1 LKKISLGKD
10 KSPRKERISMQRRKK
25 KASPIAL
32 LTALFMLFGALALP
46 ASAQRIS
53 IKPDSITSTAVNAYQ
68 EIPIYLEN
76 GKPLAVK
83 GRLVNSTTY
92 VPLRAILSAL
102 MPSATLTYD
111 AKTRTASVF
120 GERLTL
126 SASDRSNILYVNER
140 CFYSDMPIRILD
152 ISNAYKNLNDD
163 ALHYRAIEAE
173 RKAKEAHQQAL
184 NKKKERIASRKEQIE
199 KLLREQELDQ
209 QMYEAMEKEFS
220 I

>member
-1 LKKISLGKD
+1 MNIITNTTEVTLDTKPVRNKNAKPVFCITNGNVYASCTDAAEAEKSHVTLISQACRGKIK
-10 KSPRKERISMQRRKK
+10 
-25 KASPIAL
+25 
-32 LTALFMLFGALALP
+32 TC
-46 ASAQRIS
+46 
-53 IKPDSITSTAVNAYQ
+53 
-68 EIPIYLEN
+68 N
-76 GKPLAVK
+76 GKQWCFVK
-83 GRLVNSTTY
+83 
-92 VPLRAILSAL
+92 
-102 MPSATLTYD
+102 
-111 AKTRTASVF
+111 
-120 GERLTL
+120 
-126 SASDRSNILYVNER
+126 
-140 CFYSDMPIRILD
+140 DMPIRILD